1 MKRVALQ
8 LRTDYL
14 LAPFSQEDKL
24 AIREFKPNQ
33 LFHVELYG
41 VGKPRSYE
49 QLKLFWA
56 CCRTVADNT
65 DDENWDTSEKVA
77 EQIKIKLRYFDA
89 MVIDGKLHLKTK
101 SISYEALPHMEA
113 CNLFDQAW
121 PIMAKKIGLTVE
133 QLLANTDKEVG

>member
-1 MKRVALQ
+1 MKQVALQ
-8 LRTDYL
+8 LGDGLFR
-14 LAPFSQEDKL
+14 PFCEEDKL
-24 AIREFKPNQ
+24 AISEFKDNQ
-33 LFHVELYG
+33 IFHVELYG

-101 SISYEALPHMEA
+101 SIGYKALPHMEA

-121 PIMAKKIGLTVE
+121 PIMAKKIGISVE
-133 QLLANTDKEVG
+133 QLLAHTDNGIG